1 MSEPSLQLLH
11 DADLNRALEGVEVRA
26 FRYTRNTPG
35 QRVVGGLALICLVG
49 CVISW
54 FVTQWIDPFSMAL
67 GVLLGSFGGALFW
80 YVWHWHVFAE
90 RNFVAISDEH
100 LYVGWAAH
108 KGRAWRIGWDL
119 LDIESLGL
127 RRMRTTRLSASLPI
141 RVVGQEIE
149 LHLFGPLA
157 YLTHYQELMGVLLK
171 RVAADEMGE
180 ALEEAFGDEEEV
192 LFVEEEHEV
201 TAGK

>member
-35 QRVVGGLALICLVG
+35 QRVIGGLALVCLAG

-54 FVTQWIDPFSMAL
+54 FITRWVDPFSMAL

-90 RNFVAISDEH
+90 RHFVAISDEH

-108 KGRAWRIGWDL
+108 KGRAWRIGWEL
-119 LDIESLGL
+119 LDIDALGL

-157 YLTHYQELMGVLLK
+157 YLPNYQELMGILLE
-171 RVAADEMGE
+171 RVAEDEMDD
-180 ALEEAFGDEEEV
+180 ALEATFGSDEV
-192 LFVEEEHEV
+192 LFSEEEQEV
-201 TAGK
+201 PVSK